1 MTLKLHRALLGLA
14 LVCLHGL
21 SSAEVPA
28 ATAEAL
34 MHKSGVW
41 AQLGDVATQVKA
53 GMAQSMQGASM
64 ADEDIERLNA
74 LADSAF
80 GAERLRA
87 AFLQV
92 VSQRATPADSAS
104 ALKWYDSPTGKAM
117 TALEE
122 ASSASFDDMNR
133 VMADG
138 NRALAKASAKRQTLL
153 NQTVKASR
161 AVEGMVT
168 MQINTT
174 VAVLQGVAKVVPNQP
189 KLPAAEMRKA
199 FEAQRPQMVASSMG
213 VMLSMFAL
221 TYQGASD
228 KALEQYIKFLS
239 SKAGVALTLT
249 MEEALDASMSHA
261 AEALGIGIPKTPGT
275 LSL

>member
-14 LVCLHGL
+14 LLGLHGL
-21 SSAEVPA
+21 SGAEVPA

-41 AQLGDVATQVKA
+41 AQLGDVAAQVKA
-53 GMAQSMQGASM
+53 GMAQSMQADGLD
-64 ADEDIERLNA
+64 DEDVERLNA

-80 GAERLRA
+80 SAERLRTS
-87 AFLQV
+87 FLQV
-92 VSQRATPADSAS
+92 LSQRATPADSAS
-104 ALKWYDSPTGKAM
+104 ALKWYDSPSGKAM

-133 VMADG
+133 VMAEG
-138 NRALAKASAKRQTLL
+138 NQALAKASAKRQTLL
-153 NQTVKASR
+153 SQTVKATR

-168 MQINTT
+168 LQIHTA

-189 KLPAAEMRKA
+189 QLPAADLRKA
-199 FEAQRPQMVASSMG
+199 FEAQRPQMVASSLG
-213 VMLSMFAL
+213 VALSMFAL
-221 TYQGASD
+221 TYQSASD
-228 KALEQYIKFLS
+228 KALAQYVKFLS
-239 SKAGVALTLT
+239 SKSGAALILT
-249 MEEALDASMSHA
+249 MEEALDASLSSA